1 MGKESCFPRWES
13 LITAI
18 DLIFFYVNDSDMLPG
33 NGLKL
38 FVGYCVTKK
47 LTPPNY

>member
-1 MGKESCFPRWES
+1 
-13 LITAI
+13 
-18 DLIFFYVNDSDMLPG
+18 MLPG